1 MLCRFSGAVP
11 VPFNIWFNFFPLIV
25 VGSDRHID
33 RLAQPLP
40 TALDE
45 VDYLSSS
52 VARDKCR
59 LSTASGVSELNRGF
73 MRSSMGSSVPSHTP
87 SPNNISVR

>member
-1 MLCRFSGAVP
+1 MISGAVP
-11 VPFNIWFNFFPLIV
+11 VPSKIRISFYPHIE
-25 VGSDRHID
+25 VGSDRHIE